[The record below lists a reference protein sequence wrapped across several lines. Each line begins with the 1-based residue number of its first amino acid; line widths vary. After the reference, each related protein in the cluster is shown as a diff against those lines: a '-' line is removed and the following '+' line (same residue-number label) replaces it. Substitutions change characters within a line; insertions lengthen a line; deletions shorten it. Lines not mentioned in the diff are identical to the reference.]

1 MAEAA
6 VKPQT
11 PARLELRVFEAAIA
25 APVIAWIVWTLV
37 RDGFPAPLAAV
48 VLWIALVAIVDLLPI
63 PAWGGLVVSL
73 SFPVLVAAGLVYPP
87 AIAGAIGLLGSSDV
101 REFRR
106 ALRPLKAVF
115 IRAQM
120 ALAVIL
126 GSALFHRG
134 ASMRSGVALLA
145 MAAAAA
151 TITCYVVNAVIVAI
165 YTALDQRMSPVRILV
180 GMHGTR
186 PVEFLGSYLGLGL
199 YGTLIARFFLH
210 DGPWAVA
217 AFFAPLVLAR
227 QMFFRTRALE
237 VTTSDLRDRER
248 SLQNLSNKL
257 RDQNEQLERQ
267 AAMLEVH
274 LAREREAVSELREL
288 NRLKSDFVAVA
299 SHELRTPLTSI
310 IGYAQSL
317 LLHDVQSDAALRQE
331 FAVGISRQGER
342 LLGLVQNLLTA
353 SSLEDRSV
361 RVDTQRIVVEDLC
374 REVREG
380 FGERRQ
386 RVRLDFAPE
395 LPVIHSDRTLLGRVL
410 MNLIENA
417 LKYSPDDRP
426 CTVAATSQGHMLTI
440 EVRDQGLGISEHAQ
454 AHIFE
459 RFYQA
464 DSSATRRF
472 QGVGLGLA
480 IVREILEHLGG
491 TIDVSSVEG
500 KGTTFTVCL
509 PARTAQAASRAM
521 TGETVAARASNR
533 EKPVRKHARG
543 ATKSDERT
551 RTPARL
557 PS

>member
-1 MAEAA
+1 MADEAVA
-6 VKPQT
+6 PQT
-11 PARLELRVFEAAIA
+11 APRLELRAFEAAIA
-25 APVIAWIVWTLV
+25 APVIAWIVWTLMH
-37 RDGFPAPLAAV
+37 DGASGSV
-48 VLWIALVAIVDLLPI
+48 QSIVLWIALVAIVDLLPI

-73 SFPVLVAAGLVYPP
+73 SFPVLVAASLVYPP
-87 AIAGAIGLLGSSDV
+87 AIAGTIALLGSSDV

-106 ALRPLKAVF
+106 ELRPLKAIF

-126 GSALFHRG
+126 GSALFHSI

-145 MAAAAA
+145 VAAAAA
-151 TITCYVVNAVIVAI
+151 TITCYIVNAVLVAV
-165 YTALDQRMSPVRILV
+165 YTAIDQRMSPTKILV
-180 GMHGTR
+180 EMHGTR
-186 PVEFLGSYLGLGL
+186 PLEFLGSYIGLGL

-237 VTTSDLRDRER
+237 VTTADLRDRER

-257 RDQNEQLERQ
+257 REQNVQLERQ

-274 LAREREAVSELREL
+274 LEREREAVSELREL

-310 IGYAQSL
+310 IGYAHSL
-317 LLHDVQSDAALRQE
+317 QLPDVQNDSSLREE

-353 SSLEDRSV
+353 SSLEDGTV
-361 RVDTQRIVVEDLC
+361 RVETQRIVIEDLC

-380 FGERRQ
+380 FGERRH
-386 RVRLDFAPE
+386 RVLLDFAPE
-395 LPVIHSDRTLLGRVL
+395 LPVIQSDRTLLGRVL

-426 CTVAATSQGHMLTI
+426 CTVVATADDDVVTI
-440 EVRDQGLGISEHAQ
+440 DIRDQGLGISEHAQ
-454 AHIFE
+454 SHIFE

-472 QGVGLGLA
+472 QGAGLGLA
-480 IVREILEHLGG
+480 IVKEILEHLGG
-491 TIDVSSVEG
+491 TISVASVEG

-509 PARTAQAASRAM
+509 PTRALPP
-521 TGETVAARASNR
+521 
-533 EKPVRKHARG
+533 EKRKARG
-543 ATKSDERT
+543 EPASSDSEEEPASSDT
-551 RTPARL
+551 EEPVRTPARV
-557 PS
+557 SS